1 MKKISAAFGGLP
13 MTWPIVCGFAVII
26 GGYVGIIN
34 QIPILHDTSF
44 QDIAV
49 TLEWWVLF
57 AVLIVSNCKSAWEA
71 GLKCLVFFLISQPVI
86 FLVELPTIGLDTAL
100 YYYTGIWLPI
110 SLLTL
115 PGGAIAFL
123 AKRQNVLG
131 AAILG
136 VGNTIVAL
144 MGVSYFQQ
152 ILKVFPRHLLT
163 VASCAAIVAV
173 TILGMQKKR
182 RTRLLSAAIT
192 VLLTAVI
199 AAWTVMNGR
208 TL

>member
-26 GGYVGIIN
+26 GIYVGVIN

-49 TLEWWVLF
+49 MLEWWVLF
-57 AVLIVSNCKSAWEA
+57 AVLIVSNCKSAREA

-86 FLVELPTIGLDTAL
+86 YLVELPTLGLDKAL
-100 YYYTGIWLPI
+100 YYYTSIWLPI

-123 AKRQNVLG
+123 AKRQNALG

-163 VASCAAIVAV
+163 VVSCAAIVAV
-173 TILGMQKKR
+173 TVLGMQRKR

-192 VLLTAVI
+192 VLLTAGI

>member
-26 GGYVGIIN
+26 GIYVGVIN

-44 QDIAV
+44 QDVAV

-57 AVLIVSNCKSAWEA
+57 AVLIVSNCKSAREA

-86 FLVELPTIGLDTAL
+86 YLVELPAIGLDKAL
-100 YYYTGIWLPI
+100 YYYTSIWLPV

-123 AKRQNVLG
+123 AKRQNALG

-152 ILKVFPRHLLT
+152 MLKVFPRHLLT
-163 VASCAAIVAV
+163 VASCAAIIAV
-173 TILGMQKKR
+173 TVLGVQKKR
-182 RTRLLSAAIT
+182 QTRLLSAAIT
-192 VLLTAVI
+192 VLLTAGI
-199 AAWTVMNGR
+199 AA
-208 TL
+208 

>member
-26 GGYVGIIN
+26 GVYVGIIN
-34 QIPILHDTSF
+34 QIPILHDTLF
-44 QDIAV
+44 QDVAV

-71 GLKCLVFFLISQPVI
+71 GLKCLVFFPISQPVI
-86 FLVELPTIGLDTAL
+86 FLVELPTIGLDKAL

-144 MGVSYFQQ
+144 MGVSYFMQM
-152 ILKVFPRHLLT
+152 LGSFPRHLLT
-163 VASCAAIVAV
+163 VVSCAAIVAV

-182 RTRLLSAAIT
+182 RTRLLSAEIT